1 MANNQN
7 IEIVVTPEVLLSQAT
22 QVSMSLDKMKRSFSE
37 TESILNGTIGY
48 WNGEAA
54 DYQRRAFREFSPKV
68 DEMLTRIRERV
79 DTLKQI
85 AQIYVGVEASVI
97 ATTEPLPSDILK

>member
-22 QVSMSLDKMKRSFSE
+22 RVSMSLDKMQGSFSE
-37 TESILNGTIGY
+37 VESILNGTIGY

-68 DEMLTRIRERV
+68 DEMLTRLRERV
-79 DTLKQI
+79 ETLKQV
-85 AQIYVGVEASVI
+85 AQIYVGVEVSVI